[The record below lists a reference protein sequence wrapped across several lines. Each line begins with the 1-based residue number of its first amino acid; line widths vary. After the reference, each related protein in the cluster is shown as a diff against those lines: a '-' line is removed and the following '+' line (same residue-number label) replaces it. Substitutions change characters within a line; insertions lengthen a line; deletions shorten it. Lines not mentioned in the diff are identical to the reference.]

1 MSVARKRVLITGASQ
16 GFGAACVG
24 AFLDEGGEVIATTRG
39 GTRGVGARNV
49 GQLYVTDDDTSALI
63 SALGDRPLDVLVNN
77 AGRGTPGTPIEDV
90 DVHTLLDVCNV
101 NVGGVIRTVQ
111 AVLANLR
118 AAQAPIVLN
127 ISSRLGSVHDQAKGR
142 YRSLGTSY
150 AYRVSKAAQNMTT
163 TCLANELAPIFASGH
178 SIRACWRLLWGN
190 PTRHRSPHRPR
201 SAWSPSPWTRTRQ
214 AHGSA
219 TSTEMTCRG
228 ESKRRRRRRRRAI
241 CDAAQYQ
248 RGTPASANH
257 AWMHARG

>member
-24 AFLDEGGEVIATTRG
+24 AFLDEGWEVVATTRAAAPAEL
-39 GTRGVGARNV
+39 ARATWV
-49 GQLYVTDDDTSALI
+49 SWDVTDDDTSALI

-163 TCLANELAPIFASGH
+163 TCLANELAPD
-178 SIRACWRLLWGN
+178 IRVWALHPGVLATAMGQPDATQEPTQAAKRLVAVTADPD
-190 PTRHRSPHRPR
+190 PTSPRFR
-201 SAWSPSPWTRTRQ
+201 DLDGDDLPW
-214 AHGSA
+214 
-219 TSTEMTCRG
+219 
-228 ESKRRRRRRRRAI
+228 
-241 CDAAQYQ
+241 
-248 RGTPASANH
+248 
-257 AWMHARG
+257 